1 MMGRA
6 QTIVCT
12 ARAQPQAKQSV
23 APRKNR
29 LPNKPEKQ
37 PSNAT
42 EPVLIGYA
50 RVSRTEGQDLTPQV
64 DALQAAGCRRIHE
77 ERASGGRWD
86 RPELT
91 RLLDRLA
98 AGNVLVV
105 CKLDR
110 LSRSLKDLLLILERI
125 GAAGAGFRSLTESID
140 TTVPAG
146 RMMMQ
151 MLGAFAE
158 YEREMVKERTQAGLK
173 AARAQG
179 RPWRATAE
187 VHSGATR
194 GNPQHARRR
203 PIGGRGRP
211 IVPGA
216 PRDDQPAQRCVASN
230 RGSLNCPVHAT
241 FENLAEN
248 RPTVSLG
255 LIKIGAKVVSHGR
268 YVTFKMAEVA
278 VPRQMFADI
287 LSLIA
292 RLRAPPA
299 PA

>member
-12 ARAQPQAKQSV
+12 APAQPQAKQDV

-37 PSNAT
+37 LNNAT

-50 RVSRTEGQDLTPQV
+50 RVSRTEGQDLAPQV
-64 DALQAAGCRRIHE
+64 GALEAAGCRRIHE

-91 RLLDRLA
+91 RLLGQLA
-98 AGNVLVV
+98 AGDVLVV
-105 CKLDR
+105 RKLDR

-125 GAAGAGFRSLTESID
+125 GAAGAGFRSLTEAID

-158 YEREMVKERTQAGLK
+158 YEREMVRERTQAGLK
-173 AARAQG
+173 AARLQG
-179 RPWRATAE
+179 RQ
-187 VHSGATR
+187 G
-194 GNPQHARRR
+194 GRR
-203 PIGGRGRP
+203 PKFT
-211 IVPGA
+211 
-216 PRDDQPAQRCVASN
+216 QAQRAEILSM
-230 RGSLNCPVHAT
+230 
-241 FENLAEN
+241 LA
-248 RPTVSLG
+248 
-255 LIKIGAKVVSHGR
+255 AGR
-268 YVTFKMAEVA
+268 SAAEVA
-278 VPRQMFADI
+278 RLFQAHRATISRLNAAARQTEAV
-287 LSLIA
+287 
-292 RLRAPPA
+292 
-299 PA
+299 